1 MTRVMKIINA
11 LGEDISQN
19 KNETLTISRF
29 WKIKITTRAIRTRI
43 AINRALIVSSFGRVG
58 GQQVDLTDVTEDWTD
73 LGVSVI
79 RH

>member
-19 KNETLTISRF
+19 KNETLTTSRF

-43 AINRALIVSSFGRVG
+43 AINRAFIISSFRRVG
-58 GQQVDLTDVTEDWTD
+58 GQRLDLTNVTEDWTD
-73 LGVSVI
+73 LGVSVFQF
-79 RH
+79 